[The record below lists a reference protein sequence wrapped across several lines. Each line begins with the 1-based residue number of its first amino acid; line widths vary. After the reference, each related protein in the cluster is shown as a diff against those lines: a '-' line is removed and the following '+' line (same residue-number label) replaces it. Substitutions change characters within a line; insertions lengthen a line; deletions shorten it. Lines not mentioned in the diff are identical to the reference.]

1 MEEIPKNQNYQVFF
15 DIWFS
20 TLSLLIKLQSM
31 GVLSTAALHSNR
43 AAGYPLMNDKDLK
56 ATGRDSFDYRIDLN
70 SSLHVVK
77 WYDNKGYSQFNIF
90 YGESQLHQEDMGF
103 QKDRPL

>member
-1 MEEIPKNQNYQVFF
+1 
-15 DIWFS
+15 
-20 TLSLLIKLQSM
+20 M

-103 QKDRPL
+103 PKRQTIVMWHILTWSRKIMKAWVAWI